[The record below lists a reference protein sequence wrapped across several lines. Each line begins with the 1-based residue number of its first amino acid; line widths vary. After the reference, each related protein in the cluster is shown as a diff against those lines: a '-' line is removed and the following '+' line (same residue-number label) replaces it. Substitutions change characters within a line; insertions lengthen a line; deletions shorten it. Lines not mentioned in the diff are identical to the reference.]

1 MSMTLNVSGRFATG
15 FAWKNTLL
23 SKNDRITLFKIRL
36 YYTARIFANQIYRSA
51 LKKYTL
57 SECGRRW
64 YPFAIAQHIG
74 AERS

>member
-1 MSMTLNVSGRFATG
+1 MTLNVSGRFATG

-23 SKNDRITLFKIRL
+23 SKNDRITLFKIQIC
-36 YYTARIFANQIYRSA
+36 YTIGIFENKIYCSA
-51 LKKYTL
+51 PKKYTL
-57 SECGRRW
+57 SEWGRRW

>member
-1 MSMTLNVSGRFATG
+1 MTLNVSERFATG

-23 SKNDRITLFKIRL
+23 SKNDRITLFKIQL
-36 YYTARIFANQIYRSA
+36 YYTAGIFANKIYCSA

-64 YPFAIAQHIG
+64 YPFAIAQHIR

>member
-1 MSMTLNVSGRFATG
+1 MTLNVSGRFATG
-15 FAWKNTLL
+15 FAWENTPL
-23 SKNDRITLFKIRL
+23 SKNDRITLLKIRL
-36 YYTARIFANQIYRSA
+36 CYTMGNFTNQIYYAA

>member
-1 MSMTLNVSGRFATG
+1 MAAKFLAIARTERSQAAAAFSGGFFFTQRTFFAE
-15 FAWKNTLL
+15 FYPL
-23 SKNDRITLFKIRL
+23 
-36 YYTARIFANQIYRSA
+36 A

>member
-1 MSMTLNVSGRFATG
+1 MTLNVSGRFATG

-23 SKNDRITLFKIRL
+23 SKNDRITLFKIQL
-36 YYTARIFANQIYRSA
+36 CYTAWIFANQIYCSA
-51 LKKYTL
+51 LKKYAL

>member
-1 MSMTLNVSGRFATG
+1 MTLNVSGRFATG

-23 SKNDRITLFKIRL
+23 SKNDRITLFKIQL
-36 YYTARIFANQIYRSA
+36 YYTVGIFTNQIYWSA

>member
-1 MSMTLNVSGRFATG
+1 MTLNVSGRFATG

-36 YYTARIFANQIYRSA
+36 YYTVRIFANQIYRSA

-57 SECGRRW
+57 SECSRRW

>member
-1 MSMTLNVSGRFATG
+1 MTLNVSGRFATG

-23 SKNDRITLFKIRL
+23 SKNDRITLFKIQL
-36 YYTARIFANQIYRSA
+36 CYTGGIFENKIYYSA
-51 LKKYTL
+51 LKKYAL

>member
-1 MSMTLNVSGRFATG
+1 MTLNVSERFATG

-23 SKNDRITLFKIRL
+23 SKNDRITLLKIRF
-36 YYTARIFANQIYRSA
+36 YYTNWTFTNQIYGMA
-51 LKKYTL
+51 LEKYTL

-64 YPFAIAQHIG
+64 YPFAIAQHIR

>member
-1 MSMTLNVSGRFATG
+1 MTLNVSGRFATG

-23 SKNDRITLFKIRL
+23 SKNDRITLFKIQL
-36 YYTARIFANQIYRSA
+36 YYTAGIFENKIYGSA

-57 SECGRRW
+57 SECGRQW

>member
-1 MSMTLNVSGRFATG
+1 MTLNVSGGFATG

-23 SKNDRITLFKIRL
+23 SKNDRITLFEIQL
-36 YYTARIFANQIYRSA
+36 YYTTGIFTNRIYRAA

-64 YPFAIAQHIG
+64 YSFAIAQHIG

>member
-1 MSMTLNVSGRFATG
+1 MTLNASGRFATG
-15 FAWKNTLL
+15 FAWKNTLF
-23 SKNDRITLFKIRL
+23 SKNDRITLFKIQL
-36 YYTARIFANQIYRSA
+36 YYTTGIFANQIYCSA

>member
-1 MSMTLNVSGRFATG
+1 M
-15 FAWKNTLL
+15 
-23 SKNDRITLFKIRL
+23 FKIRL
-36 YYTARIFANQIYRSA
+36 YYTVRIFANQIYRSA

-57 SECGRRW
+57 SEFGRRW

>member
-1 MSMTLNVSGRFATG
+1 MTLNASGRFATG

-36 YYTARIFANQIYRSA
+36 YYTLGTFINQIYCSA

-57 SECGRRW
+57 SECGRRG

>member
-1 MSMTLNVSGRFATG
+1 MTLNVFGRFATG
-15 FAWKNTLL
+15 FAWENTPL
-23 SKNDRITLFKIRL
+23 SKNDRIALFKIQL
-36 YYTARIFANQIYRSA
+36 YYTAWTFMNQIYCSV

-64 YPFAIAQHIG
+64 YPFAIAQHIR

>member
-1 MSMTLNVSGRFATG
+1 MTLNVSGRFATG

-23 SKNDRITLFKIRL
+23 SKSDRVTLFKIRL
-36 YYTARIFANQIYRSA
+36 YYTAGIFVNKIYCSA

-57 SECGRRW
+57 SEFGRRW
-64 YPFAIAQHIG
+64 YPFAIAQHTR

>member
-1 MSMTLNVSGRFATG
+1 MTLNVSGRFATG

-23 SKNDRITLFKIRL
+23 SKNDRITLFKIQL
-36 YYTARIFANQIYRSA
+36 CYTVGIFENKIYYSA
-51 LKKYTL
+51 LKKYAL

>member
-1 MSMTLNVSGRFATG
+1 MTLNVSGRFATG

-23 SKNDRITLFKIRL
+23 SKNDRITLFKIRF
-36 YYTARIFANQIYRSA
+36 YYTTRIFANQIYCLA
-51 LKKYTL
+51 LEKYTL

>member
-1 MSMTLNVSGRFATG
+1 M
-15 FAWKNTLL
+15 
-23 SKNDRITLFKIRL
+23 FKIRF
-36 YYTARIFANQIYRSA
+36 YYTNWTFTNQIYGMA

>member
-1 MSMTLNVSGRFATG
+1 MTLNVSGRFATG

-23 SKNDRITLFKIRL
+23 SKNDRITLFKMHFC
-36 YYTARIFANQIYRSA
+36 YTIGTFTCQIYCTA

-64 YPFAIAQHIG
+64 YPFAIAQHIR

>member
-1 MSMTLNVSGRFATG
+1 MTLNVSGRFATG

-23 SKNDRITLFKIRL
+23 SKNDRITLFEIRL
-36 YYTARIFANQIYRSA
+36 YYTARIFTNKIYRSV

-57 SECGRRW
+57 SEFGRRW

>member
-1 MSMTLNVSGRFATG
+1 MFEMQLC
-15 FAWKNTLL
+15 
-23 SKNDRITLFKIRL
+23 
-36 YYTARIFANQIYRSA
+36 YTTWIFVNQIYRSA

-57 SECGRRW
+57 SEFGRRW

>member
-1 MSMTLNVSGRFATG
+1 MTLNVSGRFATG
-15 FAWKNTLL
+15 FAWKNTLH

-36 YYTARIFANQIYRSA
+36 YYTVGIFINQIYCSA

-57 SECGRRW
+57 SEFGRRW

>member
-1 MSMTLNVSGRFATG
+1 MTLNASGRFATG
-15 FAWKNTLL
+15 CAWKNTLF
-23 SKNDRITLFKIRL
+23 SKNDRITLFKIQL
-36 YYTARIFANQIYRSA
+36 YYTAGIFKKQIYRAA

>member
-1 MSMTLNVSGRFATG
+1 M
-15 FAWKNTLL
+15 
-23 SKNDRITLFKIRL
+23 FKIRL
-36 YYTARIFANQIYRSA
+36 YYTVGIFINQIYCSA

-57 SECGRRW
+57 SEFGRRW

>member
-1 MSMTLNVSGRFATG
+1 MTLNVSGRFATG

-23 SKNDRITLFKIRL
+23 SKNDRITLFKIQL
-36 YYTARIFANQIYRSA
+36 CYTIEIFENKIYCSA

-57 SECGRRW
+57 SEWGRRW

>member
-1 MSMTLNVSGRFATG
+1 MTLNASGRFATG
-15 FAWKNTLL
+15 FAWKNTLF
-23 SKNDRITLFKIRL
+23 SKNDRITLFKIQL
-36 YYTARIFANQIYRSA
+36 YYTAGIFENQICCSA

>member
-1 MSMTLNVSGRFATG
+1 MTLNVSGRFATD

-23 SKNDRITLFKIRL
+23 SKNDRITLFEIRF
-36 YYTARIFANQIYRSA
+36 YYTVGIFKNRIYGAA

>member
-1 MSMTLNVSGRFATG
+1 MTLNASGRFATG
-15 FAWKNTLL
+15 FAWKNTLF
-23 SKNDRITLFKIRL
+23 SKNDRITLFKIQL
-36 YYTARIFANQIYRSA
+36 YYTTGIFANQIYCTA

>member
-1 MSMTLNVSGRFATG
+1 MTLNVSGRFATG

-23 SKNDRITLFKIRL
+23 SKNDRMTLFKIQL
-36 YYTARIFANQIYRSA
+36 CYTTWIFANQIYCSA

-57 SECGRRW
+57 SEFGRRW

>member
-1 MSMTLNVSGRFATG
+1 MTLNVSERFATG

-23 SKNDRITLFKIRL
+23 SKNDRITLFKIQL
-36 YYTARIFANQIYRSA
+36 CYTEGIFANQIYRSA
-51 LKKYTL
+51 LKKYAL

>member
-1 MSMTLNVSGRFATG
+1 MTLNVSGRFATG

-23 SKNDRITLFKIRL
+23 SNNDRITLFKIQL
-36 YYTARIFANQIYRSA
+36 CYTTWIFANQIYCSA

-57 SECGRRW
+57 SEFGRRW

>member
-1 MSMTLNVSGRFATG
+1 M
-15 FAWKNTLL
+15 
-23 SKNDRITLFKIRL
+23 FKIQL
-36 YYTARIFANQIYRSA
+36 CYTVGIFENKIYYSA
-51 LKKYTL
+51 LKKYAL

>member
-1 MSMTLNVSGRFATG
+1 MTLNVSGRFATG

-23 SKNDRITLFKIRL
+23 SKNDRITLFKIQL
-36 YYTARIFANQIYRSA
+36 YYTAGIFINQIYRSA

-57 SECGRRW
+57 SECGRWW

>member
-1 MSMTLNVSGRFATG
+1 MTLNVSGRFATG

-23 SKNDRITLFKIRL
+23 SKIDRITLFKIRL
-36 YYTARIFANQIYRSA
+36 YYTEWTFINQIYCTA

-57 SECGRRW
+57 SEYGRRW